1 MKTKILAVTLCLAI
15 IMSTAAYAAPSPG
28 DSARASVVIEA
39 ESGNIIF
46 EKNAHERK
54 GPASTTKIMTA
65 LVALEKGDPEDI
77 VKIDARA
84 VGTEGSSAY
93 LCAGESVVLSDLL
106 YAMML
111 GSANDAAAAI
121 AYHIGGS
128 IEGFAGMMN
137 ARAEEI
143 GLSDTHFENPHGL
156 DGESHYT
163 SAYDLAMI
171 AREALKN
178 EKFREIVST
187 KTKAIKLSDGNVSRV
202 FRNHNRLLFEYDD
215 IIGVK
220 TGFTKKCG
228 RTLVSAAERDGVTVI
243 CVTLCDGD
251 DWRDH
256 RRLLSA
262 GLDLYEKVTLCE
274 SGEMESTVHVC
285 GGEKVSV
292 RTSCKDGLAVTLP
305 KSHGK
310 ITSSVSLPPFVYAGF
325 EAGKELGF
333 VTFYLD
339 GEPIG
344 KVGLAADEGC
354 AIKQKKKNI
363 FGK

>member
-1 MKTKILAVTLCLAI
+1 MIKKFTSAI
-15 IMSTAAYAAPSPG
+15 IFIAFIFSVCVSAAPSPG
-28 DSARASVVIEA
+28 DSSLCSVVIEA
-39 ESGNIIF
+39 ESGDIIF
-46 EKNAHERK
+46 EKNAHERR

-65 LVALEKGDPEDI
+65 LVALENSRTDDI
-77 VKIDARA
+77 VKIDPRA

-93 LCAGESVVLSDLL
+93 LCAGEKVLLSDLL
-106 YAMML
+106 YAVML

-128 IEGFAGMMN
+128 IEGFAEMMN
-137 ARAEEI
+137 ARAEEL

-163 SAYDLAMI
+163 SAYDLSMI

-262 GLDLYEKVTLCE
+262 GLDLYEKVVLCE
-274 SGEMESTVHVC
+274 KGKTEGKVHVC
-285 GGEKVSV
+285 GGGKVSIEV
-292 RTSCKDGLAVTLP
+292 FCKDRLAVTLLKNHGEV
-305 KSHGK
+305 KSV
-310 ITSSVSLPPFVYAGF
+310 VSLPPFVYAGF
-325 EAGKELGF
+325 EAGRELGF
-333 VTFYLD
+333 VTFYVD
-339 GEPIG
+339 GEP
-344 KVGLAADEGC
+344 VGRVSLAAAEGC
-354 AIKQKKKNI
+354 AVKQRKKNI